1 MKIIK
6 YWKVQLLQLSQ
17 PSGKLPGIIN
27 ARTLVESLL
36 FEGYSKDK
44 PKINLGSGVNI
55 ELFTAPD
62 SLETRIFRE
71 HLVDS
76 VRCFPVFEYD
86 DETDGTQEEQTKPP
100 SREAM
105 IEYIKQAIGEGYQ
118 TKNCDEL
125 LSNPDLLWQLHD
137 EAVDYEYRAC
147 WRWYQEGHGFHET
160 FSVPEKI
167 HDHSCVN
174 CFSDKGPCL
183 GECNVY
189 DENRN
194 LAAGIMQEYF
204 PNGGRDWDQILSLF
218 DAISAGKIPGVQAQA
233 MQSKTSSF
241 EGVVKPVIK
250 WLNENTNPHTSVNI
264 DATSAQL
271 LTGEI
276 GIHTEEFLKD

>member
-1 MKIIK
+1 MKVIK

-27 ARTLVESLL
+27 ARNLVETLL

-44 PKINLGSGVNI
+44 PKIHLGSGVNI

-62 SLETRIFRE
+62 SLETSIFRD

-76 VRCFPVFEYD
+76 VRCFPVCEDD

-118 TKNCDEL
+118 PKLFHEVV
-125 LSNPDLLWQLHD
+125 SNPDLLWELHD

-147 WRWYQEGHGFHET
+147 WNWCQNYHV
-160 FSVPEKI
+160 S
-167 HDHSCVN
+167 DVN
-174 CFSDKGPCL
+174 KARS
-183 GECNVY
+183 
-189 DENRN
+189 
-194 LAAGIMQEYF
+194 
-204 PNGGRDWDQILSLF
+204 
-218 DAISAGKIPGVQAQA
+218 
-233 MQSKTSSF
+233 SSF
-241 EGVVKPVIK
+241 EDVVKPVIK
-250 WLNENTNPHTSVNI
+250 WLNENANPHTSVSI

-276 GIHTEEFLKD
+276 GIHTEEYIKD

>member
-1 MKIIK
+1 MKLIK
-6 YWKVQLLQLSQ
+6 YWRVQLFKAENR
-17 PSGKLPGIIN
+17 GMAPGN
-27 ARTLVESLL
+27 AEVLI

-44 PKINLGSGVNI
+44 PKIKLGAGGSF
-55 ELFTAPD
+55 ELFTAPG
-62 SLETRIFRE
+62 SLESHIFRD
-71 HLVDS
+71 HLIDS
-76 VRCFPVFEYD
+76 VRFIPVYED
-86 DETDGTQEEQTKPP
+86 DGDNVDDGTQEEQTKPP

-118 TKNCDEL
+118 PKLFHEVV
-125 LSNPDLLWQLHD
+125 SNPDLLWELHD

-147 WRWYQEGHGFHET
+147 CNWYQSGHGFHET

-167 HDHSCVN
+167 HDHACVN
-174 CFSDKGPCL
+174 CFADKGRCL
-183 GECNVY
+183 GKCSVY

-233 MQSKTSSF
+233 MQSKSSSF
-241 EGVVKPVIK
+241 EDVVKPVIK
-250 WLNENTNPHTSVNI
+250 WLNENANPHTSVNI

-276 GIHTEEFLKD
+276 GIHTEEFIKD

>member
-1 MKIIK
+1 MKVIK
-6 YWKVQLLQLSQ
+6 YWTVQLLQLSQ
-17 PSGKLPGIIN
+17 PSSNISGIIN

-62 SLETRIFRE
+62 SLETRIFRD

-76 VRCFPVFEYD
+76 VRCFPVCEDDGDKSERVEITIHLEPQVSNCRAVMGGAGAAKAPERHEGD

-118 TKNCDEL
+118 PKICHEL
-125 LSNPDLLWQLHD
+125 ISNPDLLWQLHD

-174 CFSDKGPCL
+174 CFADKGPCL
-183 GECNVY
+183 GECHVSDVNKA
-189 DENRN
+189 R
-194 LAAGIMQEYF
+194 
-204 PNGGRDWDQILSLF
+204 S
-218 DAISAGKIPGVQAQA
+218 
-233 MQSKTSSF
+233 SSF
-241 EGVVKPVIK
+241 EDVVKPVIK
-250 WLNENTNPHTSVNI
+250 WLNENANPHTSVSI

-276 GIHTEEFLKD
+276 GIHTEEFIKD

>member
-1 MKIIK
+1 MKVIK

-27 ARTLVESLL
+27 DRTLVESLL

-62 SLETRIFRE
+62 SLETRIFRD

-76 VRCFPVFEYD
+76 VRCFPMCED

-118 TKNCDEL
+118 PKLFHEVV
-125 LSNPDLLWQLHD
+125 SNPDLLWELHD

-147 WRWYQEGHGFHET
+147 WNWCQNYHV
-160 FSVPEKI
+160 S
-167 HDHSCVN
+167 DVN
-174 CFSDKGPCL
+174 KA
-183 GECNVY
+183 
-189 DENRN
+189 RN
-194 LAAGIMQEYF
+194 
-204 PNGGRDWDQILSLF
+204 
-218 DAISAGKIPGVQAQA
+218 
-233 MQSKTSSF
+233 SSF
-241 EGVVKPVIK
+241 EDVVKPVIK
-250 WLNENTNPHTSVNI
+250 WLNENANPHTSVSI
-264 DATSAQL
+264 DATSAHL

-276 GIHTEEFLKD
+276 GIHTEEFIKD

>member
-1 MKIIK
+1 MNVIK

-17 PSGKLPGIIN
+17 PSSNLSGIIN
-27 ARTLVESLL
+27 ARNLVESLL

-62 SLETRIFRE
+62 SLETRIFRD

-76 VRCFPVFEYD
+76 VRCFPVCEDDGDKSERVEFTIWLEPQIYNCRAVMGGAGAAKAPEKHEGD

-105 IEYIKQAIGEGYQ
+105 IEYIKQAIGEGYSPFIPDII
-118 TKNCDEL
+118 NPNL
-125 LSNPDLLWQLHD
+125 LCLLHD

-147 WRWYQEGHGFHET
+147 WRWYQNYHV
-160 FSVPEKI
+160 S
-167 HDHSCVN
+167 DVN
-174 CFSDKGPCL
+174 KARS
-183 GECNVY
+183 
-189 DENRN
+189 
-194 LAAGIMQEYF
+194 
-204 PNGGRDWDQILSLF
+204 
-218 DAISAGKIPGVQAQA
+218 
-233 MQSKTSSF
+233 SSF
-241 EGVVKPVIK
+241 EDVVKPVIK
-250 WLNENTNPHTSVNI
+250 WLNENANPHTSVNI

-276 GIHTEEFLKD
+276 GIHMEEFIKD

>member
-1 MKIIK
+1 MKLIK

-17 PSGKLPGIIN
+17 PSSIIN
-27 ARTLVESLL
+27 ARNLVENLL

-44 PKINLGSGVNI
+44 PKINLASGVNI

-62 SLETRIFRE
+62 SLESRIFRD
-71 HLVDS
+71 HLIDS
-76 VRCFPVFEYD
+76 VRFIPVYED
-86 DETDGTQEEQTKPP
+86 DGDNVDDGTQEEQTKPP

-118 TKNCDEL
+118 PKNCDEL
-125 LSNPDLLWQLHD
+125 ISNPDLLWQLHD

-183 GECNVY
+183 GECHVSDVNKA
-189 DENRN
+189 R
-194 LAAGIMQEYF
+194 
-204 PNGGRDWDQILSLF
+204 S
-218 DAISAGKIPGVQAQA
+218 
-233 MQSKTSSF
+233 SSF
-241 EGVVKPVIK
+241 EDVVKPVIK
-250 WLNENTNPHTSVNI
+250 WLNENANPHTSVNI
-264 DATSAQL
+264 DATSAHL

-276 GIHTEEFLKD
+276 GIHTEEFIKD